1 MRPTWANWINS
12 GAMIATAG
20 KKLIASIRVITVPLN
35 RNLNLAIA

>member
-1 MRPTWANWINS
+1 MMPKVLNWIKS

-20 KKLIASIRVITVPLN
+20 KKLSARIRVITEFLK